1 MAPPEPMWRRYLRF
15 GRSDIAADI
24 QDELRFHFD
33 ERIEALVASGVDPVT
48 ARRRAVEEFGDV
60 AAVRHGLAAIDSR
73 IHARRSS
80 RERLTILGDEI
91 RIALRRLRRQTSF
104 TIPVVLTLGLG
115 LAATAVV
122 FTLLDTVLLRPLPY
136 RDAQQLVSLA
146 SVMPKLNDV
155 WGIARHQLPYYKA
168 NVRAFED
175 MALYRTPQVSIPG
188 EGTVRAERITAAS
201 VSASIFPTLGIAPE
215 LGRVLR
221 PEDNVPL
228 VGAVVVLS
236 HDYWMR
242 RFGGDR
248 RVIGTLF
255 NVDGTK
261 REIIGITPRGVG
273 LPDQRVD
280 IWLPDHIDPAA
291 PPMNNHVRG
300 AVARLRPGFTAADA
314 EAQIAPLVLR
324 MEELFP
330 AAYPNHWI
338 QNSGFRTSVTPL
350 RDDVVG
356 PAVARALWILFA
368 AVWLVLVVAVANVA
382 NLVLVRAEAERRE
395 IVMRAALGASRG
407 YLAAHYVTE
416 GIVVTL
422 IAAILA

>member
-1 MAPPEPMWRRYLRF
+1 MARPEPMWRRYLRF

-48 ARRRAVEEFGDV
+48 ARRQAVQEFGDV

-91 RIALRRLRRQTSF
+91 RIALRRLRRQPSF

-122 FTLLDTVLLRPLPY
+122 FSLLDTVLLRPLPY

-201 VSASIFPTLGIAPE
+201 VSASIFPTLGIAAE

-221 PEDNVPL
+221 PEDNVPR
-228 VGAVVVLS
+228 VGTVVVLS

-261 REIIGITPRGVG
+261 REIVGITPSGVG

-300 AVARLRPGFTAADA
+300 AVARLRPGFTAAAA

-350 RDDVVG
+350 RDEVVG

-368 AVWLVLVVAVANVA
+368 AVWLVLIVASANVA